1 MTDSLY
7 REMTELNAWKSNTFI
22 QGIECPICGF
32 SMYGTEIHTMDDW
45 HFCPKC
51 GKRLY
56 GNLPEFEEPT
66 YEEVPI
72 DLDDDYYCDMC
83 TCPEVHNCFDNV
95 ECYENLPE
103 GECCMDNLE
112 KQVGEICFK
121 YDVAEKYAKVIVEV
135 LRKERKK
142 NESMYI
148 CR

>member
-1 MTDSLY
+1 MTRDEKLH
-7 REMTELNAWKSNTFI
+7 RALEML
-22 QGIECPICGF
+22 
-32 SMYGTEIHTMDDW
+32 
-45 HFCPKC
+45 
-51 GKRLY
+51 
-56 GNLPEFEEPT
+56 EE
-66 YEEVPI
+66 I
-72 DLDDDYYCDMC
+72 DLDVPVLDCGFIVAPIRKPPVFEEFEKEENVCDTC
-83 TCPEVHNCFDNV
+83 GCPEVHKCFDLA

-103 GECCMDNLE
+103 GECCVDNLE

>member
-1 MTDSLY
+1 MTRDEKLH
-7 REMTELNAWKSNTFI
+7 RALEML
-22 QGIECPICGF
+22 
-32 SMYGTEIHTMDDW
+32 
-45 HFCPKC
+45 
-51 GKRLY
+51 
-56 GNLPEFEEPT
+56 EE
-66 YEEVPI
+66 I
-72 DLDDDYYCDMC
+72 DLDVPVLDCGFIVVPTRKPPEENTCDTC

-121 YDVAEKYAKVIVEV
+121 YDVAEKYARVLVEV
-135 LRKERKK
+135 LIAERKK